1 MLVDQCIKHFS
12 DWWLIGVKNYDEWG
26 FDMWDL
32 GNQYVASAVTGGLA
46 TLVMFILVISRSFGR
61 LGTARK
67 LAEGDLD
74 REWCM
79 WCLGAAVLSH
89 VVAYFGIGYFDQ
101 MQVAWYALLAIIS
114 AS

>member
-32 GNQYVASAVTGGLA
+32 GNQYAASAMTGGLA
-46 TLVMFILVISRSFGR
+46 TLVMFILLISRSFGR

-67 LAEGDLD
+67 LAEGDLAS
-74 REWCM
+74 EWCM
-79 WCLGAAVLSH
+79 WGLCAAVLSY
-89 VVAYFGIGYFDQ
+89 VDASFPIGLFDQ
-101 MQVAWYALLAIIS
+101 MQVASQSLLLMIS
-114 AS
+114 PS